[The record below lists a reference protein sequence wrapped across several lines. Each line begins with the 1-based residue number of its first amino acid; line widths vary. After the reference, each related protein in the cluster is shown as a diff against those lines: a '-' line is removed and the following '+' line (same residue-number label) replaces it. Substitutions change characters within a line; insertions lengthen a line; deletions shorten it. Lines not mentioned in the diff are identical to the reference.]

1 MSRAEGYAE
10 AMLAVARAEGNVD
23 EVADEIFRFSR
34 ALAGSDDLRRALT
47 DRALPADRRSQ
58 IVEDLLRG
66 RATDT
71 TVGLV
76 SMAVAAG
83 RAGELPEIGQA
94 LVDLAAAEKSR
105 EVAIVRSA
113 VALNEDQVT
122 RLADALSAATG
133 RQIEVKVVVDPAVV
147 GGVVTTIGDTV
158 IDGSVRSRLSKLREA
173 F

>member
-1 MSRAEGYAE
+1 MSRVEGYAA

-23 EVADEIFRFSR
+23 EVADEVFRFSR
-34 ALAGSDDLRRALT
+34 ALAGSDELRSALV
-47 DRALPADRRSQ
+47 DRALPAERRSQ
-58 IVEDLLRG
+58 IVEDLLRN

-76 SMAVAAG
+76 SMVVAAG
-83 RAGELPEIGQA
+83 RAGDLTEIGQS

-113 VALNEDQVT
+113 VALSDDQIS
-122 RLADALSAATG
+122 RLADALSASTG
-133 RQIEVKVVVDPAVV
+133 RQIEVKVVVDPSVV

>member
-1 MSRAEGYAE
+1 MSRAAGYAE

-23 EVADEIFRFSR
+23 EVSDEVFRFSR
-34 ALAGSDDLRRALT
+34 ALAGSDELRSALT
-47 DRALPADRRSQ
+47 DRTLPAERRSQ

-76 SMAVAAG
+76 SMVVASG
-83 RAGELPEIGQA
+83 RAGELDEIGQA

-113 VALNEDQVT
+113 VAMSDDQVA
-122 RLADALSAATG
+122 RLADALSASTG
-133 RQIEVKVVVDPAVV
+133 RQIEVKVVVDPTVV